1 MSPFQWFDDPNL
13 SLAISYFF
21 CYMNALHLLASN
33 GQPPAVRSISEWI
46 DQWENKQSPAANL

>member
-13 SLAISYFF
+13 SLAISYI

-33 GQPPAVRSISEWI
+33 GQPPAISEWI
-46 DQWENKQSPAANL
+46 DQWENKRSPAANL